1 MLDAAFQATDFSGCV
16 PPGDFA
22 REEMCD
28 AAALLYPESRLVRR
42 SAEALRADGGKNQSL
57 GKEGKAGEAE
67 FPCINLHL
75 PKLVLAS

>member
-1 MLDAAFQATDFSGCV
+1 MLDAAIQATDFSGSV
-16 PPGDFA
+16 QPGDFA

-28 AAALLYPESRLVRR
+28 AAAPLYRESRLVRR

-57 GKEGKAGEAE
+57 GIEGKAGEAA

-75 PKLVLAS
+75 PRLVLAS